1 MWIGDNLW
9 GDEKVFF
16 RPGDIVKL
24 KHSDIDNRPNMLVIG
39 KEILTETVN
48 CPDGKKE
55 KISLLGMR
63 CMWYDSNQ
71 TYQEKVYSTK
81 DLIKINNK

>member
-1 MWIGDNLW
+1 
-9 GDEKVFF
+9 
-16 RPGDIVKL
+16 
-24 KHSDIDNRPNMLVIG
+24 MLVIG